1 MVTSPLYDVIEHTN
15 YIFSESFKLIK
26 SPVLSFKLIISSA
39 SVHLVITMTKTKTYK
54 KDKDKDRDT
63 ICTPF
68 FASSR

>member
-26 SPVLSFKLIISSA
+26 SPVLSFKLIISS
-39 SVHLVITMTKTKTYK
+39 VHLVITMTKTKTYK